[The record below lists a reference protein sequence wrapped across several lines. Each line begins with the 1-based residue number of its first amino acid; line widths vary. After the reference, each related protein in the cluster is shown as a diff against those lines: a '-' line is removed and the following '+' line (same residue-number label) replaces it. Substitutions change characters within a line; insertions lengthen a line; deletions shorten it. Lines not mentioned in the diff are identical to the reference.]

1 MDKMLHYHVES
12 GSTLSGP
19 TLNIKCAQRDEMLRY
34 VDGWAPIY
42 PYSEGRPTLG
52 GYMKGTIK
60 GEAYKFLFFGHQAR
74 STGYEYAEVR
84 VCAASQC
91 A

>member
-1 MDKMLHYHVES
+1 MLHYHVES

-34 VDGWAPIY
+34 LDGCAPIRS
-42 PYSEGRPTLG
+42 YSGGRSKVG

-60 GEAYKFLFFGHQAR
+60 GEAYKFLFVGGQVR

-84 VCAASQC
+84 ACAAAGC
-91 A
+91 P